1 MHEEMPFEDLI
12 SGAAQDAGGWL
23 GALPVALIA
32 TSSEGLVVRWNHGA
46 QELLGYTPPQVLG
59 RHIAD
64 LLHPGAD
71 RSLGR
76 SLWETTAT
84 GRGVMGT
91 VTAWHRSGHP
101 LELEIWACPVPDR
114 RHGASAVLVFAADA
128 HAARRIRGSSA
139 VWDGLFARSPVGIA
153 VLDTQLR
160 FLQVNPA
167 LEAMN
172 GLTES
177 AHVGRRL
184 AEILPEVNADEMEE
198 SMRQVLDTGE
208 PVLDRRRTGRTPAD
222 PEHDHV
228 WSCSYV
234 RVEDPG
240 GRPIGIIASLLDVTR
255 QQRDQTEVEAGR
267 RRLALLSEASSRIG
281 GSLDLERTAQELADL
296 AVPHLA
302 SAVTVDVLD
311 SLASGN
317 EPGPGLAGGVALRRL
332 GKAPLTGSPV
342 TQILAPLGRTLT
354 FPAAAPYTQALSARQ
369 PFLIA
374 HLDERVV
381 ATAGRHTPKPA
392 QLLETGVHSFMMI
405 PLVAR
410 DVVLGVA
417 TFYRASPGG
426 ASFGSDDV
434 TLAAE
439 LAARAAIGIDNA
451 RLYHHEH
458 ETAVVLQRSM
468 LPQHVTPPP
477 GIEIAH
483 RYLAASD
490 VNEVG
495 GDWYDVLPL
504 TGGRAGLLIGDVM
517 GHGIAAAAVMGR
529 LSATVR
535 ALARLDMSPTALL
548 HQLEATLADLA
559 EPMLATFLY
568 VVCDPATGHCTVT
581 RAGHPPPAVAEPDGT
596 VYLVQTPPGVPL
608 GVGGITFT
616 TTEITLPPGSLLVLY
631 TDGLIEARSRDID
644 ERLGEL
650 TSLLTEHHPS
660 LDHLCDTL
668 IAHLVPASADDD
680 IALLAARIGTTPHL
694 PPGSPRP
701 VSGGP

>member
-1 MHEEMPFEDLI
+1 MHDERGLEDLVI
-12 SGAAQDAGGWL
+12 SAAQDAGGWL
-23 GALPVALIA
+23 GALPVALVA
-32 TSSEGLVVRWNHGA
+32 TSSEGTVVRWNHGA
-46 QELLGYTPPQVLG
+46 QELLGYTPPEVLG

-76 SLWETTAT
+76 TLWETAAS

-91 VTAWHRSGHP
+91 VTAWHRAGHP

-139 VWDGLFARSPVGIA
+139 VWDGLFARSPVGIGI
-153 VLDTQLR
+153 LDTQLR

-172 GLTES
+172 GMAES

-184 AEILPEVNADEMEE
+184 AELLPEVNAGEMEE
-198 SMRQVLDTGE
+198 AMRQVLDTGE

-222 PEHDHV
+222 PAHDRV
-228 WSCSYV
+228 WACSYV

-240 GRPIGIIASLLDVTR
+240 GRPIGVIASLLDVTD
-255 QQRDQTEVEAGR
+255 QERDHTEAEAGR
-267 RRLALLSEASSRIG
+267 RRLALLNEASSRIG
-281 GSLDLERTAQELADL
+281 ASLDLERTAQELADL

-311 SLASGN
+311 SLARGN
-317 EPGPGLAGGVALRRL
+317 EPGMGLTGGVALRRL
-332 GKAPLTGSPV
+332 GRAPLTGSAV
-342 TQILAPLGRTLT
+342 TQVLAPLGRTLT
-354 FPAAAPYTQALSARQ
+354 FPSTAPYTQALAARQ

-374 HLDERVV
+374 HLDAQAV
-381 ATAGRHTPKPA
+381 ASAARHTPRPA
-392 QLLETGVHSFMMI
+392 QLIEIGVHSFLMV
-405 PLVAR
+405 PLIAR
-410 DVVLGVA
+410 GLVLGVA
-417 TFYRASPGG
+417 TFYRTRPHGP
-426 ASFGSDDV
+426 FGSDDV
-434 TLAAE
+434 TLASE

-483 RYLAASD
+483 RYLPASD

-504 TGGRAGLLIGDVM
+504 SGGRAALLMGDVM

-535 ALARLDMSPTALL
+535 ALARLDMPPTALL
-548 HQLEATLADLA
+548 QHLEATLADLA

-568 VVCDPATGHCTVT
+568 VVCDPATGQCTVT

-596 VYLVQTPPGVPL
+596 VYLVGTPPGAPL

-631 TDGLIEARSRDID
+631 TDGLIEARTRDID

-650 TSLLTEHHPS
+650 TGLLTEPLQP
-660 LDHLCDTL
+660 LDQLCDSL

-680 IALLAARIGTTPHL
+680 IALLAARIGVDSRL
-694 PPGSPRP
+694 PPNGPAPSGP
-701 VSGGP
+701 VRG

>member
-1 MHEEMPFEDLI
+1 MDEGTPFDDLI
-12 SGAAQDAGGWL
+12 SSAAQDAGGWL
-23 GALPVALIA
+23 GALPVALVA
-32 TSSEGLVVRWNHGA
+32 TSSDGMIVRWNHGA
-46 QELLGYTPPQVLG
+46 QDLLGYAPPQVIG

-76 SLWETTAT
+76 SLWETAAT

-91 VTAWHRSGHP
+91 VTAWHRNGHP

-128 HAARRIRGSSA
+128 HATRRIRGSSA

-153 VLDTQLR
+153 ILDTQLR

-172 GLTES
+172 GLAES

-184 AEILPEVNADEMEE
+184 AEVLPQVNAGEMEE
-198 SMRQVLDTGE
+198 AMREVLDTGE

-228 WSCSYV
+228 WACSYV

-240 GRPIGIIASLLDVTR
+240 GRPIGVIASLLDITA
-255 QQRDQTEVEAGR
+255 QERDHTEAEAGR
-267 RRLALLSEASSRIG
+267 RRLALLSEASSRVG
-281 GSLDLERTAQELADL
+281 ASLDLERTAQELADL
-296 AVPHLA
+296 SVPHLA
-302 SAVTVDVLD
+302 DAVTVDVLD
-311 SLASGN
+311 SLARGG
-317 EPGPGLAGGVALRRL
+317 EPGPGLAAGVALRRL
-332 GKAPLTGSPV
+332 GKAPLSGSAV
-342 TQILAPLGRTLT
+342 TRILAPLGRTLT
-354 FPAAAPYTQALSARQ
+354 FPAAAPYTQALAARQ

-374 HLDERVV
+374 HLDDRAV
-381 ATAGRHTPKPA
+381 APAARHSPKPA
-392 QLLETGVHSFMMI
+392 QLLETGVHSFMMV
-405 PLVAR
+405 PLIAR
-410 DVVLGVA
+410 DLVLGVA
-417 TFYRASPGG
+417 TFYRIRRVSP
-426 ASFGSDDV
+426 FGSDDV
-434 TLAAE
+434 TLAGE
-439 LAARAAIGIDNA
+439 LAARAAISIDNA
-451 RLYHHEH
+451 RLYLHEH

-483 RYLAASD
+483 RYLPASD

-504 TGGRAGLLIGDVM
+504 TGGRAALLIGDVM

-535 ALARLDMSPTALL
+535 ALARLDMPPAALL
-548 HQLEATLADLA
+548 QQLEATLADLT

-581 RAGHPPPAVAEPDGT
+581 RAGHPPPAVAQPDGT
-596 VYLVQTPPGVPL
+596 VSIVNTPPGAPL

-616 TTEITLPPGSLLVLY
+616 TTDITLPPGSLLVLY
-631 TDGLIEARSRDID
+631 TDGLIEARNRDID
-644 ERLGEL
+644 ERLAEL
-650 TSLLTEHHPS
+650 TSLLTDSRQP
-660 LDHLCDTL
+660 LDHLCDSL

-680 IALLAARIGTTPHL
+680 IALLAARIGTHGRAAHREEQP
-694 PPGSPRP
+694 
-701 VSGGP
+701 

>member
-1 MHEEMPFEDLI
+1 MPFEELI

-23 GALPVALIA
+23 GALPVALVA
-32 TSSEGLVVRWNHGA
+32 TSGDGTIVRWNHTA

-76 SLWETTAT
+76 ALWETAAT

-91 VTAWHRSGHP
+91 VTAWHRDGHP
-101 LELEIWACPVPDR
+101 LELEIWACPVLDR

-128 HAARRIRGSSA
+128 HATRRIRGSSA
-139 VWDGLFARSPVGIA
+139 IWDGLFARSPVGIA

-184 AEILPEVNADEMEE
+184 AEVLPEVNAGEMEE
-198 SMRQVLDTGE
+198 AMGRLLDTGE
-208 PVLDRRRTGRTPAD
+208 PVLGLRRTGRTPAD
-222 PEHDHV
+222 PEHDRV

-240 GRPIGIIASLLDVTR
+240 GRPIGVIASLVDITE
-255 QQRDQTEVEAGR
+255 QQRDHTEAEAGR
-267 RRLALLSEASSRIG
+267 RRLALLSEASVRIG
-281 GSLDLERTAQELADL
+281 ASLDLERTAQELADL
-296 AVPHLA
+296 AVPHVA
-302 SAVTVDVLD
+302 DAVTVDILD
-311 SLASGN
+311 TLSRGD
-317 EPGPGLAGGVALRRL
+317 EPGMGLAGGIALRRL
-332 GKAPLTGSPV
+332 GKAPLTGSAV
-342 TQILAPLGRTLT
+342 THILAPLGRTLT
-354 FPAAAPYTQALSARQ
+354 FPAAAPYTQALADRQ

-374 HLDERVV
+374 HLDER
-381 ATAGRHTPKPA
+381 AIAPAARYSAKPA
-392 QLLETGVHSFMMI
+392 QLLKTGVHSFMMV

-417 TFYRASPGG
+417 TFYRTRPVGP
-426 ASFGSDDV
+426 FGPADA
-434 TLAAE
+434 TLAGE
-439 LAARAAIGIDNA
+439 LAARAAISIDNA
-451 RLYHHEH
+451 RLYQREH

-483 RYLAASD
+483 RYLPASD

-504 TGGRAGLLIGDVM
+504 TGGKAALLIGDVM

-535 ALARLDMSPTALL
+535 ALARLDMPPTALL
-548 HQLEATLADLA
+548 HHLEATLADLV

-568 VVCDPATGHCTVT
+568 IVCNPATGHCSIT

-596 VYLVQTPPGVPL
+596 VYLVKTPPGVPL
-608 GVGGITFT
+608 GVGGIDFT
-616 TTEITLPPGSLLVLY
+616 TTDITLPPGSLLVLY

-644 ERLGEL
+644 ERLNEL
-650 TSLLTEHHPS
+650 TRLLTEPQRP
-660 LDHLCDTL
+660 LDHLCDSL
-668 IAHLVPASADDD
+668 ITHLVPASADDD
-680 IALLAARIGTTPHL
+680 IALLAARIGSAKRT
-694 PPGSPRP
+694 
-701 VSGGP
+701 V